1 MERVRVAVHT
11 TDPVSKWGLVG
22 YLRTRPELQ
31 VIPEVAVSDAQV
43 LVVAVDVVDAEVMA
57 RLRQHS
63 EQSPARVVL
72 LTNHLAESDLLA
84 AVEYG
89 VVSVLPRSTLTCER
103 LLAGI
108 LDASAGGAQLPSEL
122 LGNLLQHVE
131 RVRREVLKPRGLTMS
146 GLTSREV
153 DMLRLM
159 AEGWD
164 TAEIA
169 NKLSYSQRTV
179 KSVVQSVLLRYELRN
194 RTAAVA
200 HAIRAG
206 VI

>member
-1 MERVRVAVHT
+1 MERVRVAVQV
-11 TDPVSKWGLVG
+11 TDPVARWGLLG

-43 LVVAVDVVDAEVMA
+43 LVAAVDVVDAEVMA

-89 VVSVLPRSTLTCER
+89 VVSVLPKSTLTCER

-153 DMLRLM
+153 DMLSLM

-169 NKLSYSQRTV
+169 KKLSYSQRTV
-179 KSVVQSVLLRYELRN
+179 KSMVQSVLSRYGLRN

-200 HAIRAG
+200 HGIRAG